1 MAGVSRYAVLGFMAD
16 WGKLAVKENVPLA
29 GFTTWK
35 VGGPA
40 RWYAEP
46 VAEEVPE
53 YLARAAGMG
62 IPVYILGRG
71 SNVLV
76 LDGGLDGLV
85 LHGWKSLVDIR
96 QVQDGLVEAAAGAP
110 LPRLSRFV
118 ADLGCSGFEF
128 LIGIPGT
135 VGGGVVMNAGLR
147 VPWVR
152 EVSDVLDSVDVVDDS
167 SGELLTFP
175 AMECGMAYRTS
186 RFQAAG
192 QFVLRARF
200 RLEDFSKSREAI
212 RRLTAHH
219 LEERRVKQPLSKQT
233 AGSTFKQVA
242 SGPATGWYID
252 KAGMKGARVGGA
264 VVSPKHANWIET
276 DKGAKAA
283 DVLGLMDLV
292 MENVEG
298 KFGVRLEPEVQ
309 VLGK

>member
-1 MAGVSRYAVLGFMAD
+1 MAD
-16 WGKLAVKENVPLA
+16 WGKLAVQENVPLA

-46 VAEEVPE
+46 RAEEVPE
-53 YLARAAGMG
+53 YLARASGMG
-62 IPVYILGRG
+62 IPVYFLGRG

-76 LDGGLDGLV
+76 LDGGVDGLV
-85 LHGWKSLVDIR
+85 LHGWKTLVDIKR
-96 QVQDGLVEAAAGAP
+96 VGEDIVEAGAGAP

-152 EVSDVLDSVDVVDDS
+152 EVSDVLEAVDAVDAS
-167 SGELLTFP
+167 SGEMMTFP
-175 AMECGMAYRTS
+175 ASGCGMAYRKS
-186 RFQAAG
+186 RFQGGG
-192 QFVLRARF
+192 QFILKARF
-200 RLEDFSKSREAI
+200 RLEDFSKPREAI

-233 AGSTFKQVA
+233 AGSTFKQVD

-252 KAGMKGARVGGA
+252 KAGLKGARVGGA
-264 VVSPKHANWIET
+264 VISQKHANWIET

-292 MENVEG
+292 VETVDR

-309 VLGK
+309 VFGK